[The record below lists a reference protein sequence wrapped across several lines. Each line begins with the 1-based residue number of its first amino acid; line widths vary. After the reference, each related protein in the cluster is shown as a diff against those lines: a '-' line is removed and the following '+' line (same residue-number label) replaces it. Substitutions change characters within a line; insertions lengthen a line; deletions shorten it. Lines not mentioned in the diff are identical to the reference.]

1 MLLNC
6 MVQSGIPKRN
16 HFGISEFLVA
26 VLSTLSRVLSRHSM
40 FLKLDRHVNTR
51 DAVLSFIMLMIML
64 MIKIMIIVII
74 IVMIIII
81 IIIMIYFMRKPQSR
95 TSGFHGVPK
104 NNKQKFKKGTI

>member
-1 MLLNC
+1 MPLNC

-26 VLSTLSRVLSRHSM
+26 VLSTLSRVLPRHSM

-51 DAVLSFIMLMIML
+51 DAVLSFMMLMIML

-81 IIIMIYFMRKPQSR
+81 IIYFMRKPQSR